1 MTRVRLVK
9 LYRIICLSQKTCLLH
24 LMNFKTFNSLDGVI
38 DTTLKIQRLRQVC
51 LNFLNLTSN
60 TSFIN
65 FALQSVGVAKL
76 RRFPRGPWKIANSWK
91 LILVEYISN
100 QIQVSFEHQMWN
112 FRIFD
117 IQNRNANMTLPKV
130 AIMKIINRSEAFTQ
144 MQTEIIIFNM
154 VIFNNAGLL
163 SNVRLICWPTGEELD
178 TLILKNAAITFYFM
192 VLIIMNIEFY
202 LEILEVRLNGRPYS
216 TTK

>member
-1 MTRVRLVK
+1 
-9 LYRIICLSQKTCLLH
+9 
-24 LMNFKTFNSLDGVI
+24 
-38 DTTLKIQRLRQVC
+38 
-51 LNFLNLTSN
+51 
-60 TSFIN
+60 
-65 FALQSVGVAKL
+65 
-76 RRFPRGPWKIANSWK
+76 
-91 LILVEYISN
+91 
-100 QIQVSFEHQMWN
+100 
-112 FRIFD
+112 
-117 IQNRNANMTLPKV
+117 MTLPKV

>member
-1 MTRVRLVK
+1 
-9 LYRIICLSQKTCLLH
+9 
-24 LMNFKTFNSLDGVI
+24 
-38 DTTLKIQRLRQVC
+38 
-51 LNFLNLTSN
+51 
-60 TSFIN
+60 
-65 FALQSVGVAKL
+65 
-76 RRFPRGPWKIANSWK
+76 
-91 LILVEYISN
+91 
-100 QIQVSFEHQMWN
+100 
-112 FRIFD
+112 
-117 IQNRNANMTLPKV
+117 MTLPKV

-202 LEILEVRLNGRPYS
+202 LEILEVRLNGRLYP